1 VVGITDS
8 LISPLGK
15 VDVTLTAR
23 VSGVGPQNSL
33 VAPMAIINVLLNGVA
48 AKSPGSADRYQ
59 QIFGL
64 LDEWNAF
71 FLKGN
76 ADG

>member
-1 VVGITDS
+1 
-8 LISPLGK
+8 
-15 VDVTLTAR
+15 VTLTAR

-48 AKSPGSADRYQ
+48 AKSPESMARYE

-64 LDEWNAF
+64 LDDWNAF
-71 FLKGN
+71 FLAG
-76 ADG
+76 A

>member
-1 VVGITDS
+1 
-8 LISPLGK
+8 
-15 VDVTLTAR
+15 
-23 VSGVGPQNSL
+23 
-33 VAPMAIINVLLNGVA
+33 VLLNGVA
-48 AKSPGSADRYQ
+48 AKGPGSADRYQ